1 MDHRKFQGKMT
12 ILFPKKWISANPNF
26 WMPQNYLVIVSE
38 KINKIS
44 STIGHTY
51 IWFTLEDLVQY
62 LLASKSLM
70 FLQGKCLNKNLN
82 WVLVLSLLKGHI
94 YGRRGGYPPWD
105 TTPLPNARST
115 CDWPWGGRIFLG
127 RISTLGSVLCA
138 EQIGILKTCAF
149 YDFMQSYA
157 LRFV

>member
-1 MDHRKFQGKMT
+1 M
-12 ILFPKKWISANPNF
+12 
-26 WMPQNYLVIVSE
+26 
-38 KINKIS
+38 
-44 STIGHTY
+44 
-51 IWFTLEDLVQY
+51 VQY

-94 YGRRGGYPPWD
+94 YGRRGGEYPPWD
-105 TTPLPNARST
+105 TTPPPQCKEYLWLAVRRP
-115 CDWPWGGRIFLG
+115 IFFLG

-157 LRFV
+157 LN